1 MAHVAEWKYKEVEE
15 LTKLITSHPVIG
27 VAEIGGIPA
36 PQMQQMRENLRKDVL
51 IRSSKNSLI
60 LLALKEAEKQ
70 VKGISNLSEVIN
82 GQTAIIATNL
92 NPFKLYKTLKSTRTK
107 APAKGGEIAPE
118 DIEIKAG
125 DTPFKPGPI
134 VGELQKVGIPAA
146 IQGGKVVIKSDK
158 LLVKAGEKIP
168 RDMAQMLT
176 RLEIYPIEIGI
187 SLNGVFED
195 GYIFKP
201 DVLDIDIEE
210 YLAHIREAAS
220 AAFSLAI
227 ETAWITKETIRPLLI
242 KAYQQSTALS
252 IEAAIPTKETISRL
266 IAKAYRE
273 MLSIASHINEEGL
286 DEELKNIAK

>member
-1 MAHVAEWKYKEVEE
+1 MAHVAKWKYKEVEE
-15 LTKLITSHPVIG
+15 LTKLITSHPIIG
-27 VAEIGGIPA
+27 IAEIGGIPA
-36 PQMQQMRENLRKDVL
+36 PQMQQMRENLRKDAI
-51 IRSSKNSLI
+51 IRSSKNTLI
-60 LLALKEAEKQ
+60 SLALKEAGEQ
-70 VKGISNLSEVIN
+70 VKGITDLSEIIN
-82 GQTAIIATNL
+82 GQAAIIATDI

-118 DIEIKAG
+118 DIEVKAG

-134 VGELQKVGIPAA
+134 VGELQKAGIPAA

-158 LLVKAGEKIP
+158 VLVKAGEKIS
-168 RDMAQMLT
+168 RDVAQMLT
-176 RLEIYPIEIGI
+176 RLEIYPLEIGI

-201 DVLDIDIEE
+201 DVLDVDLDE
-210 YLAHIREAAS
+210 YLANIREASS
-220 AAFSLAI
+220 AAFALAI
-227 ETAWITKETIRPLLI
+227 ETTWITKETIKPLLI

-252 IEAAIPTKETISRL
+252 LEAGIPTKDTISQL
-266 IAKAYRE
+266 LSKAYRG

>member
-1 MAHVAEWKYKEVEE
+1 MAHVADWKYKEVEE

-27 VAEIGGIPA
+27 IAQIGGIPA
-36 PQMQQMRENLRKDVL
+36 PQMQQMRENLRKDVF

-60 LLALKEAEKQ
+60 SLALKEAEKQ
-70 VKGISNLSEVIN
+70 VKGITNLSEFIN
-82 GQTAIIATNL
+82 GQTAIITTNM
-92 NPFKLYKTLKSTRTK
+92 NSFKLYKTLKATRTK

-146 IQGGKVVIKSDK
+146 IQSGKVVIKNDK
-158 LLVKAGEKIP
+158 VLVRAGEKIS

-195 GYIFKP
+195 GYIFRP
-201 DVLDIDIEE
+201 DILDVDVDE
-210 YLAHIREAAS
+210 YLARIREAAS
-220 AAFSLAI
+220 TAFALAV

-242 KAYQQSTALS
+242 KSYLQSTALS
-252 IEAAIPTKETISRL
+252 IEAGIPTKETISKL
-266 IAKAYRE
+266 IVKAYRE
-273 MLSIASHINEEGL
+273 MLSVASQINEEGL

>member
-27 VAEIGGIPA
+27 IAQIGGIPA
-36 PQMQQMRENLRKDVL
+36 PQMQQMRENLRKNVF

-70 VKGISNLSEVIN
+70 VKGITNLSEFID
-82 GQTAIIATNL
+82 GQTAIIATDM
-92 NPFKLYKTLKSTRTK
+92 NPFKLYKTLKATRTK

-158 LLVKAGEKIP
+158 VLVKAGEKIP

-201 DVLDIDIEE
+201 DILDVDVDE
-210 YLAHIREAAS
+210 YLARIREAAS
-220 AAFSLAI
+220 AAFALAV
-227 ETAWITKETIRPLLI
+227 ETAWITKETIKPLLI
-242 KAYQQSTALS
+242 KAYLQSTALS
-252 IEAAIPTKETISRL
+252 IEAGIPTKETISKL
-266 IAKAYRE
+266 IVKAYRE
-273 MLSIASHINEEGL
+273 MLSVASHINEEGL

>member
-15 LTKLITSHPVIG
+15 LTKFITSHPVIG
-27 VAEIGGIPA
+27 IAQIGGIPA
-36 PQMQQMRENLRKDVL
+36 PQMQQMRENLRKNVF

-70 VKGISNLSEVIN
+70 VKGITNLSEFID
-82 GQTAIIATNL
+82 GQTAIIATDM
-92 NPFKLYKTLKSTRTK
+92 NPFKLYKTLKATRTK

-158 LLVKAGEKIP
+158 VLVKAGEKIP

-201 DVLDIDIEE
+201 DILDVDVDE
-210 YLAHIREAAS
+210 YLARIREAAS
-220 AAFSLAI
+220 AAFALAV
-227 ETAWITKETIRPLLI
+227 ETAWITKETIKPLLI
-242 KAYQQSTALS
+242 KAYLQSTALS
-252 IEAAIPTKETISRL
+252 IEAGIPTKETISKL
-266 IAKAYRE
+266 IVKAYRE
-273 MLSIASHINEEGL
+273 MLSVASHINEEGL